1 MEKSTIISL
10 RKKLKMGK
18 NLPLRIR
25 TDENYVYD
33 ESNSFV
39 MWDDAKSLLWMVH
52 HNQYR
57 ETNVSCPVEILVV
70 DYDRI
75 VNMSVAL
82 NSEDAKTIGVQL
94 AAAGLTTAEL
104 INKYINDLV
113 DMTKVNMYVD
123 PNSEG
128 FDESIVKK
136 TNYPFD
142 GPKSAEHESNT
153 EGASSTGG
161 SITEEDDDF
170 NF

>member
-39 MWDDAKSLLWMVH
+39 MWDDTNSLLWMVH

-57 ETNVSCPVEILVV
+57 ETNVSCPVEILAV

-75 VNMSVAL
+75 LNISVAL
-82 NSEDAKTIGVQL
+82 NSEDAKILGADL
-94 AAAGLTTAEL
+94 AAAGLTNPEF
-104 INKYINDLV
+104 IKKYINDLI

-123 PNSEG
+123 PNSED

-142 GPKSAEHESNT
+142 GPKSAEHENST
-153 EGASSTGG
+153 EGVSSTGG

>member
-25 TDENYVYD
+25 TDESYVYD

-39 MWDDAKSLLWMVH
+39 MWDDTNSLLWMVH

-57 ETNVSCPVEILVV
+57 ETNVSCPVEILAV

-75 VNMSVAL
+75 LHMSVAL
-82 NSEDAKTIGVQL
+82 NSEDAKTLGADL
-94 AAAGLTTAEL
+94 ANAGLTDPEM
-104 INKYINDLV
+104 IKKYINDLI
-113 DMTKVNMYVD
+113 DMTKVNMYID

-142 GPKSAEHESNT
+142 GPKSAEHEET
-153 EGASSTGG
+153 TGEIIAG
-161 SITEEDDDF
+161 GESMEDGDD
-170 NF
+170 N